1 MESRPESVTHT
12 EPQQN
17 IMSAVPKQRLS
28 PAEYLAMERKSE
40 IRHQYYKGEVFAMGG
55 ASRAHNRISMN
66 IGTELNHQLRDKP
79 CERFMIDMRV
89 KVDPSGLYTY
99 PDIVVVCDKPE
110 FEDERVDT
118 LLNPQLIIE
127 VLSKT
132 TESYD
137 RGKKFEHYRRLESLT
152 DYLLVSQD
160 EAHIEHFTKNADGHW
175 VLSEGSGLDTMI
187 ELPTIHCRLALG
199 DVYANVELASE

>member
-1 MESRPESVTHT
+1 
-12 EPQQN
+12 
-17 IMSAVPKQRLS
+17 
-28 PAEYLAMERKSE
+28 
-40 IRHQYYKGEVFAMGG
+40 
-55 ASRAHNRISMN
+55 
-66 IGTELNHQLRDKP
+66 
-79 CERFMIDMRV
+79 MIDMRV

-110 FEDERVDT
+110 FEDKYVDT
-118 LLNPQLIIE
+118 LLNPQVIIE
-127 VLSKT
+127 VLSET

-175 VLSEGSGLDTMI
+175 VLCEATGLDTAI
-187 ELPTIHCRLALG
+187 ELPTIDCRLALK
-199 DVYANVELASE
+199 DVYAKVEFASE